1 MKLLVSKQGSE
12 QRVPIIIPFSL
23 RVSFFSYSPYHLLLP
38 SIVTVALILMC
49 IILVLLCM
57 YVLIDINGNSEDE
70 NGAL

>member
-38 SIVTVALILMC
+38 SIVTVALIPMCIILNLRCTILVLRC
-49 IILVLLCM
+49 IILVLLSM
-57 YVLIDINGNSEDE
+57 
-70 NGAL
+70 